1 MLFLHFF
8 FAWVFRDFGFVFFL
22 YFVFLRF
29 WIRIFFVFFSYFFGK
44 NTKKIQN
51 KYKKNTKKIHLVLL
65 YFFCIFL
72 LRPKIHFVFLYFF
85 CFFSFF
91 FRLLFVFLYFGH
103 FVKKQHRK
111 STNVCCIS
119 FVLMILSLLW
129 LYFFCNL
136 GLYLFCIFF
145 VFLMF
150 SGFTVC
156 CRHPTTQP
164 VLTMP

>member
-1 MLFLHFF
+1 MYFF
-8 FAWVFRDFGFVFFL
+8 CILYFQDFGFVFFFVFCIFEILDSHFFL
-22 YFVFLRF
+22 YFFLF
-29 WIRIFFVFFSYFFGK
+29 FFRIFLK
-44 NTKKIQN
+44 NKKHKKYTINTN
-51 KYKKNTKKIHLVLL
+51 KYTW
-65 YFFCIFL
+65 YFCIFL
-72 LRPKIHFVFLYFF
+72 VFFYCGQKYTLYFCIFF

-103 FVKKQHRK
+103 FVKKQHGK

-156 CRHPTTQP
+156 CRHPTTQS
-164 VLTMP
+164 